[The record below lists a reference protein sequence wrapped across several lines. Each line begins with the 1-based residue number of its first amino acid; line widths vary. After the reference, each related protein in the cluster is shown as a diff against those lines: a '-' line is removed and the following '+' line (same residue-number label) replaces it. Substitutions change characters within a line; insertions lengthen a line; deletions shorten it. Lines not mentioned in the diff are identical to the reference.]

1 MRELL
6 VQGWAVSPG
15 ERYRFR
21 SAPGIRVTT
30 AALEPDDAEVF
41 AEALAGLRAAPAG
54 TYAG

>member
-6 VQGWAVSPG
+6 VEGWAVSPG

-21 SAPGIRVTT
+21 TPPGIRVTT
-30 AALEPDDAEVF
+30 AALEPDEAEAF
-41 AEALAGLRAAPAG
+41 AETLAALRAAPAG

>member
-1 MRELL
+1 VRELL

-21 SAPGIRVTT
+21 SPPGIRITT
-30 AALEPDDAEVF
+30 AALEPDEAEGVADAI
-41 AEALAGLRAAPAG
+41 AALGRAPAT

>member
-1 MRELL
+1 M
-6 VQGWAVSPG
+6 SPG

-30 AALEPDDAEVF
+30 AALEPDDAEAF
-41 AEALAGLRAAPAG
+41 AEALAGLRAAPTG